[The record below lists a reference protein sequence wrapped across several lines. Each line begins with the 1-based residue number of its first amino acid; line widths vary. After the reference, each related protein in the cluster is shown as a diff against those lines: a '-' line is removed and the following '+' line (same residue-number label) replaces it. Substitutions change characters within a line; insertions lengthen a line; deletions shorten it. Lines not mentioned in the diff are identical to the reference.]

1 MSEFNT
7 GTRRGTLQNIRA
19 LFEDTALLE
28 KIAGTDV
35 EVDCALALFAMN
47 NPELSATLSQYLDVD
62 ELIADVKHIDQDM
75 VLRKA
80 RRFKET

>member
-19 LFEDTALLE
+19 LFEDTATLAQ
-28 KIAGTDV
+28 IAGTDV
-35 EVDCALALFAMN
+35 EVDCTLAMFAMN
-47 NPELSATLSQYLDVD
+47 NPELSETLSKYLDID
-62 ELIADVKHIDQDM
+62 ELTADIKHIDQDM

-80 RRFKET
+80 RRLKNP